1 MKKFFVIDMTDRFQ
15 FVAKSAASMEVHATD
30 LVRPFYRENDFCEF
44 VSHDIEYHENH
55 GFLWVEVVVNRVC
68 AVVADDINQALKIV
82 KPLMKKSTRIV
93 GIAEEE

>member
-1 MKKFFVIDMTDRFQ
+1 MKRFFVIDMTDRFQ
-15 FVAKSAASMEVHATD
+15 FVAKTIASMEAHATD
-30 LVRPFYRENDFCEF
+30 LVEPFYRENDFCEF
-44 VSHDIEYHENH
+44 VSHDIEYHENR

-82 KPLMKKSTRIV
+82 KPLMKKSTRIT